1 MKSRGK
7 ENRSFLI
14 NLLIIIS
21 VTLLIFF
28 LLFKEVSLHHLLG
41 LFFILISEIIFVR
54 GIIKTTIIKEK
65 ENRPTG
71 EIYGIFT
78 INQLIMIFV
87 AIIYILE
94 EGESIF
100 TFIIIELFLMIIGL
114 ILLNSMLTVDSN
126 SVNKKTNQ

>member
-21 VTLLIFF
+21 ATLSIFF

-41 LFFILISEIIFVR
+41 LLFILISEIIFVR
-54 GIIKTTIIKEK
+54 GIIKTAIVKEK

-87 AIIYILE
+87 SIIYILE
-94 EGESIF
+94 EGESVFI
-100 TFIIIELFLMIIGL
+100 FIIIELFLMITGL
-114 ILLNSMLTVDSN
+114 MLLNSMLTVDSN